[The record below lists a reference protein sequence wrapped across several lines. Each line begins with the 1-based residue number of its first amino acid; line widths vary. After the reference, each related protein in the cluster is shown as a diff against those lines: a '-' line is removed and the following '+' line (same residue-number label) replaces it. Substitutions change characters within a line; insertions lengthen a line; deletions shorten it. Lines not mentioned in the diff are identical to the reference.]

1 MKNSTYLLLGTE
13 EDRKRPWLVRCN
25 VADAISAL
33 DDVAASY
40 GVDFSQDAIYQLYKE
55 LDAHLDKM
63 KG

>member
-1 MKNSTYLLLGTE
+1 M
-13 EDRKRPWLVRCN
+13 RCN